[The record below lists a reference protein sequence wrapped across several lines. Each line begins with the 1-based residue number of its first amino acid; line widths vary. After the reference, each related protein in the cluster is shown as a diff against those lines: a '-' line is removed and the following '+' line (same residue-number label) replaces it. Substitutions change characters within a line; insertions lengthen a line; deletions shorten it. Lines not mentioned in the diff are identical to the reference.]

1 MSVRQNQIAIHAPLI
16 DDQSRNQILR
26 VLYDDVDTE
35 PPVGEHYD
43 LLLKQKIHNAIDT
56 VGVKL
61 SQDAREEVEDDLYGY
76 VASYGPIQPY
86 IDDPHINEIM
96 VNGPNQVFIEKFGE
110 LILTDT
116 KFDDARH
123 VRFTINHIINP
134 TGRDISSTRP
144 TVDSRLPDGSRVNVV
159 IPPVSMQGPC
169 ITIRKFLKDR
179 LSIQQLI
186 ELGSL
191 TPQIADFLEICVKAR
206 LNIVVAGNT
215 ASGKTTLLNI
225 LAGHI
230 PNQERIVTIEDSAE
244 LALHQTHKVSLEA
257 QPPNYKGEGAIT
269 IRDLVRNSLRM
280 RPDRILVGECR
291 GGETIDMLQAMNTG
305 HDGSMTTVHSNSP
318 RDTLSRLETT
328 ALMAG
333 IDIPIMA
340 IRKQIA
346 AAVDLIVYLNRMQ
359 DGTRKNT
366 QVTEVVGM
374 EGDVVTLTDIYQFHQ
389 SGVDEKGKIRGTFRA
404 TGLRPMFAP
413 KLEAAGFKLDRAMFM
428 TAG

>member
-1 MSVRQNQIAIHAPLI
+1 MPAKKTDSAENPI
-16 DDQSRNQILR
+16 DEEIKDQILR
-26 VLYDDVDTE
+26 IVYDDVENE
-35 PPVGEHYD
+35 PPVGEHYES
-43 LLLKQKIHNAIDT
+43 LLKAKIVHATDSL
-56 VGVKL
+56 GLKL
-61 SQDAREEVEDDLYGY
+61 PKETRTQLEEELFAH
-76 VASYGPIQPY
+76 VASNGPIQEF

-96 VNGPNQVFIEKFGE
+96 VNGPDQVFIEKYGE
-110 LILTDT
+110 LILTDAR
-116 KFDDARH
+116 FDDARH
-123 VRFTINHIINP
+123 VRFAINHILNP
-134 TGRDISSTRP
+134 TGRYISQLRP

-159 IPPVSMQGPC
+159 IPPVSQQGPC
-169 ITIRKFLKDR
+169 ITIRKFLKDK
-179 LSIQQLI
+179 LTIEQLVQ
-186 ELGSL
+186 LGTL
-191 TPQIADFLEICVKAR
+191 TNQMADFLEIAVKAR

-225 LAGHI
+225 LATNI
-230 PNQERIVTIEDSAE
+230 PNHERILTIEDAAE
-244 LALHQTHKVSLEA
+244 LSLVQTHKVSLEA
-257 QPPNYKGEGAIT
+257 QSPNYKGEGGVS

-280 RPDRILVGECR
+280 RPDRIIVGECR

-318 RDTLSRLETT
+318 RDTIARLETT

-346 AAVDLIVYLNRMQ
+346 SAVDLLVYLNRMQ

-366 QVTEVVGM
+366 QITEVVGM

-389 SGVDEKGKIRGTFRA
+389 SGIDERGKIRGEFRA

-413 KLEAAGFKLDRAMFM
+413 KMEAAGYKLDRTLFS

>member
-1 MSVRQNQIAIHAPLI
+1 MSVESTGVQLQQNPVDEQIK
-16 DDQSRNQILR
+16 SQILKI
-26 VLYDDVDTE
+26 VYDEVDAE
-35 PPVGEHYD
+35 PPVGEHYEV
-43 LLLKQKIHNAIDT
+43 LLKQKIQSGIDYI
-56 VGVKL
+56 GIKL
-61 SQDAREEVEDDLYGY
+61 PKDERARLEEDVFSY
-76 VASYGPIQPY
+76 VASYGPIQQF

-96 VNGPNQVFIEKFGE
+96 VNGPNQVFIEKYGE
-110 LILTDT
+110 LILTDV
-116 KFDDARH
+116 KFDDSRQ
-123 VRFTINHIINP
+123 VRFAINHIINP
-134 TGRDISSTRP
+134 GGRYISQMRP

-159 IPPVSMQGPC
+159 IPPVSQQGPC
-169 ITIRKFLKDR
+169 ITIRKFLKDK
-179 LSIQQLI
+179 LTIQQLI

-191 TPQIADFLEICVKAR
+191 TTQIADFLQLCVKAR

-225 LAGHI
+225 LAAQI
-230 PNQERIVTIEDSAE
+230 PNHERIVTIEDAAE
-244 LALHQTHKVSLEA
+244 LALNQTHKVSLEA
-257 QPPNYKGEGAIT
+257 QPPNYKGEGGVT
-269 IRDLVRNSLRM
+269 IRELVRNSLRM
-280 RPDRILVGECR
+280 RPDRIIVGECR

-318 RDTLSRLETT
+318 RDTIARLETT

-333 IDIPIMA
+333 IDIPILA

-346 AAVDLIVYLNRMQ
+346 SAVDMIVYLNRMQ

-389 SGVDEKGKIRGTFRA
+389 SGVDERGKIRGQFRA

-413 KLEAAGFKLDRAMFM
+413 KIEAGGFKLDRTLF
-428 TAG
+428 TTGG

>member
-1 MSVRQNQIAIHAPLI
+1 MATESTAVRESLVEEEIK
-16 DDQSRNQILR
+16 DQILR
-26 VLYDDVDTE
+26 VVYDDVELE
-35 PPVGEHYD
+35 PPVGEHYES
-43 LLLKQKIHNAIDT
+43 LLRQKIARAIDS
-56 VGVKL
+56 VSPKL
-61 SQDAREEVEDDLYGY
+61 PKDSRAQLEDDLFAY
-76 VASYGPIQPY
+76 VASNGPIQQF

-96 VNGPNQVFIEKFGE
+96 VNGPNQVFIEKYGE
-110 LILTDT
+110 LILTDS
-116 KFDDARH
+116 KFDDSRH
-123 VRFTINHIINP
+123 VRFAINHILNP
-134 TGRDISSTRP
+134 TGRYINQLRP

-159 IPPVSMQGPC
+159 IPPVSQQGPC
-169 ITIRKFLKDR
+169 ITIRKFLKDK
-179 LSIQQLI
+179 LTIEQLVQ
-186 ELGSL
+186 LGSL
-191 TPQIADFLEICVKAR
+191 TAQMAGFLELAVKAR

-230 PNQERIVTIEDSAE
+230 PNHERILTIEDAAE
-244 LALHQTHKVSLEA
+244 LSLVQTHKVSLEA
-257 QPPNYKGEGAIT
+257 QSPNYKGEGGVQ

-280 RPDRILVGECR
+280 RPDRIIVGECR

-318 RDTLSRLETT
+318 RDTISRLETT

-346 AAVDLIVYLNRMQ
+346 SAVDLIVYLNRLQ

-366 QVTEVVGM
+366 QITEVVGM
-374 EGDVVTLTDIYQFHQ
+374 EGDVVTLTDLYQFHQ
-389 SGVDEKGKIRGTFRA
+389 AGLDERGKIRGEFRA
-404 TGLRPMFAP
+404 TGLRPMFGP
-413 KLEAAGFKLDRAMFM
+413 KIEAAGFKLERGLFS

>member
-1 MSVRQNQIAIHAPLI
+1 MIPTKTAYAENPI
-16 DDQSRNQILR
+16 DEEIKGQILR
-26 VLYDDVDTE
+26 MVYDDVEAE
-35 PPVGEHYD
+35 PPVGEHYES
-43 LLLKQKIHNAIDT
+43 LLRQKIARAIDSL
-56 VGVKL
+56 GLKL
-61 SQDAREEVEDDLYGY
+61 PKETRAQLEDDLFGY
-76 VASYGPIQPY
+76 VASNGPIQQF

-96 VNGPNQVFIEKFGE
+96 VNGPSQVFIEKYGE
-110 LILTDT
+110 LILTDV

-123 VRFTINHIINP
+123 VRFVMNHILNP
-134 TGRDISSTRP
+134 TGRYISQLRP

-159 IPPVSMQGPC
+159 IPPVSQQGPC
-169 ITIRKFLKDR
+169 ITIRKFLKDK
-179 LSIQQLI
+179 LTIEQLVQ
-186 ELGSL
+186 LGTL
-191 TPQIADFLEICVKAR
+191 TSQMAAFLELAVKAR

-225 LAGHI
+225 LAANI
-230 PNQERIVTIEDSAE
+230 PNHERILTIEDAAE
-244 LALHQTHKVSLEA
+244 LSLVQTHKVSLEA
-257 QPPNYKGEGAIT
+257 QSPNYKGEGGVA

-280 RPDRILVGECR
+280 RPDRIIVGECR

-318 RDTLSRLETT
+318 RDTISRLETT

-346 AAVDLIVYLNRMQ
+346 SAVDLIVYLNRMQ

-366 QVTEVVGM
+366 QITEVVGM

-389 SGVDEKGKIRGTFRA
+389 AGVDERGKIRGEFRA

-413 KLEAAGFKLDRAMFM
+413 KIEAAGYKLDRALFS

>member
-1 MSVRQNQIAIHAPLI
+1 MSMPQPNLNLRESPVDEQTRG
-16 DDQSRNQILR
+16 QILR
-26 VLYDDVDTE
+26 VLYDEVDAE
-35 PPVGEHYD
+35 PPIGEHYE
-43 LLLKQKIHNAIDT
+43 LLLKQRIQNAIDT

-61 SQDAREEVEDDLYGY
+61 PNDGRAQLEESLFNY
-76 VASYGPIQPY
+76 VASYGPIQQF

-96 VNGPNQVFIEKFGE
+96 VNGPNQVFIEKYGE
-110 LILTDT
+110 LILTDV

-123 VRFTINHIINP
+123 VRFAINHIINP
-134 TGRDISSTRP
+134 TGRDISQNRP

-169 ITIRKFLKDR
+169 ITIRKFLKDK
-179 LSIQQLI
+179 LTIQQLI
-186 ELGSL
+186 ELGSV
-191 TPQIADFLEICVKAR
+191 TPQIAEFLEICVKAR

-225 LAGHI
+225 LAGNI
-230 PNQERIVTIEDSAE
+230 PDHERILTIEDSAE

-257 QPPNYKGEGAIT
+257 QPPNYKGEGGIT

-280 RPDRILVGECR
+280 RPDRIIVGECR

-333 IDIPIMA
+333 IEIPILA

-346 AAVDLIVYLNRMQ
+346 SAVDLIVYLNRMQ
-359 DGTRKNT
+359 DGSRKNT

-389 SGVDEKGKIRGTFRA
+389 AGVDENGKIKGTFRA

-413 KLEAAGFKLDRAMFM
+413 KVEGAGFKFERALFM
-428 TAG
+428 AAG